1 MRWEGWLSDKS
12 PLCPQR
18 MRARWNSLD
27 SLFVF
32 GWSGSAMLGGYLIA
46 SYGFDTS
53 FLITAF
59 MQLAAWAVL
68 LPLIWLVPRDM
79 AGERSSSACAAAEV
93 RASFHVP
100 DRPSVVAPHCS
111 QASA

>member
-1 MRWEGWLSDKS
+1 
-12 PLCPQR
+12 

-32 GWSGSAMLGGYLIA
+32 GWSGSAMAGGFLIA
-46 SYGFDTS
+46 RYGFDSS

-68 LPLIWLVPRDM
+68 LPLIRLVPGGM
-79 AGERSSSACAAAEV
+79 GHEEAGGSAAAV
-93 RASFHVP
+93 SLLALLP
-100 DRPSVVAPHCS
+100 LPQPSGS
-111 QASA
+111 LM

>member
-1 MRWEGWLSDKS
+1 
-12 PLCPQR
+12 

-32 GWSGSAMLGGYLIA
+32 GWSGSAMLGGFLIA

-79 AGERSSSACAAAEV
+79 AGERSSSARAAAVV
-93 RASFHVP
+93 RSLKSFTSLILLIFPACHLLTALFHVTAG
-100 DRPSVVAPHCS
+100 RVHK
-111 QASA
+111 QITTNL